1 MILLKLV
8 ALVAKIFPDAVF
20 YKPTTEKVVALTIDD
35 IPTPNEPDDRSTQL
49 ILDAIEEFNRK
60 SQSPQQKIRATFFAI
75 ASHLTENSTIIEKI
89 LQQGHEIGNHGL
101 RDETA
106 AFLSKTKFAKQLEIT
121 DTKLSQLS
129 QQPIQWYRPGRGLYN
144 RGMLQI
150 LHQNPKYQPKFAL
163 ASMIPIDT
171 FSLTSNPKFTA
182 WYVSQ
187 FIFPGAILLLHGG
200 SRQRSENTAIA
211 LKIILAN
218 LKKQNYRTVTLSDA
232 PIPPRRASVGFSS
245 TP

>member
-49 ILDAIEEFNRK
+49 ILDAIEEFNQK
-60 SQSPQQKIRATFFAI
+60 SQSSQEKIRATFFVI
-75 ASHLTENSTIIEKI
+75 TNHLTENSTIIEKI

-106 AFLSKTKFAKQLEIT
+106 AFLSETEFARQLEIT
-121 DTKLSQLS
+121 DTKLFQLS
-129 QQPIQWYRPGRGLYN
+129 QQQIQWYRPGRGLYN
-144 RGMLQI
+144 RRMLQI
-150 LHQNPKYQPKFAL
+150 LYQNAKYQPRIAL
-163 ASMIPIDT
+163 ASLLPLDT

-182 WYVSQ
+182 WYVSE

-211 LKIILAN
+211 LKAIIHN
-218 LKKQNYRTVTLSDA
+218 LKKQNYRIVTLSEL
-232 PIPPRRASVGFSS
+232 IEVRQSK
-245 TP
+245 T

>member
-20 YKPTTEKVVALTIDD
+20 YKPTTDKIVALTIDD
-35 IPTPNEPDDRSTQL
+35 IPTPNEPDDRSTQI
-49 ILDAIEEFNRK
+49 ILDAIDQYNQQSK
-60 SQSPQQKIRATFFAI
+60 SPEDILRATFFVI
-75 ASHLTENSTIIEKI
+75 TSHLTENSTIIEKI

-106 AFLSKTKFAKQLEIT
+106 AFLSKTKFARQLEIT
-121 DTKLSQLS
+121 DTKLSQLA

-144 RGMLQI
+144 RGMLQT
-150 LHQNPKYQPKFAL
+150 LHQHAKYQPKFAL

-200 SRQRSENTAIA
+200 SRERSENTAIA

-218 LKKQNYRTVTLSDA
+218 LKKQNYRIVTLTELM
-232 PIPPRRASVGFSS
+232 RL
-245 TP
+245 